1 MLERQRVGIFGYPLG
16 RSRRIA
22 RTRVS
27 TWPRSTLITLLAA
40 IIVAGLC
47 LIYLWQGTMILNLT
61 AQRESAQATVT
72 TVEEVNRWLEFK
84 IGEAFSLERVSHLAR
99 EELRMSEPTAIRYVH
114 VVPTPTEP

>member
-1 MLERQRVGIFGYPLG
+1 MLGRQRVGTFRYPLG

-27 TWPRSTLITLLAA
+27 SWPKSTLITLLAA

-47 LIYLWQGTMILNLT
+47 LIYLWQGTMILDLT

-72 TVEEVNRWLEFK
+72 TIEEVNRWLEFK

-99 EELRMSEPTAIRYVH
+99 EELYMSEPTAIRYVH